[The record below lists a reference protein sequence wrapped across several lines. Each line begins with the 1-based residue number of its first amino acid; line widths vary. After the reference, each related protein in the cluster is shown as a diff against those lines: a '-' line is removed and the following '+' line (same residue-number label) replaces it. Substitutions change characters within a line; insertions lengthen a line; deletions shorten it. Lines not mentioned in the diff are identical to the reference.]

1 MAAVGG
7 LASGLGGCRES
18 GLRAEGFTLS
28 LSAGRYTGSG
38 GEGSATVWPV
48 GPETTQI
55 QVLAA
60 PLCHCVILDKSLPE
74 PQFCLCE

>member
-1 MAAVGG
+1 M
-7 LASGLGGCRES
+7 
-18 GLRAEGFTLS
+18 
-28 LSAGRYTGSG
+28 
-38 GEGSATVWPV
+38 VWPV

-60 PLCHCVILDKSLPE
+60 PLCHRVILDKSLPE